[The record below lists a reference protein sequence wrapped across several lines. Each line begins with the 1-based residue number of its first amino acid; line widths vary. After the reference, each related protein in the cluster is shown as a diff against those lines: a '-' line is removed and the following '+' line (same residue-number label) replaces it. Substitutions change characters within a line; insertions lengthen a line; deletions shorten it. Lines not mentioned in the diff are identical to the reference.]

1 MFFGVSGFGGRSR
14 CGILLYDSGVHYTPN
29 PGTIQPPIPQFSQSG
44 LCKGSV
50 QVSARPCLI
59 KNSWIIQL
67 NRGPEERLT
76 ISNPGVIRA
85 DPKTTFFYRL
95 FRGEIVPDL
104 AAGNVFHKHSD

>member
-1 MFFGVSGFGGRSR
+1 
-14 CGILLYDSGVHYTPN
+14 
-29 PGTIQPPIPQFSQSG
+29 
-44 LCKGSV
+44 
-50 QVSARPCLI
+50 LI

-76 ISNPGVIRA
+76 KSNPGVIRA

-104 AAGNVFHKHSD
+104 AAGHVSTNILIDVKNGLTGAFTK